1 MRKFLLATA
10 IGAVMAPGILHAN
23 ELPDVDADAEGTHWS
38 GNGELGLAL
47 SRGNTDSQTL
57 LGRLSL
63 AREDERWKHEAGLAF
78 QYGQQDDIDS
88 AYRYEAFGKTGLRLG
103 ERSRLSGSARTE
115 RDHFAAYEYQSTAA
129 FSYGHDAVKT
139 EATHLDFEIGPGY
152 RWSKLQ
158 GVRVHENGGVVR
170 GLMDFGHRFN
180 DSTSVYDTLL
190 VEAGR
195 DNTFAR
201 NEAGVQVRMSDALA
215 LKAGVEV
222 RHNTDVLPGIHRTD
236 TLTTVNVSYGF

>member
-1 MRKFLLATA
+1 MRKFILAA
-10 IGAVMAPGILHAN
+10 AMAAAMVPGVPHAN
-23 ELPDVDADAEGTHWS
+23 EIPADDTRGWS

-47 SRGNTDSQTL
+47 SHGNTDSQTL
-57 LGRLSL
+57 IGKLGLS
-63 AREDERWKHEAGLAF
+63 RDDERWKHEVGLAF
-78 QYGQQDDIDS
+78 LYGQQDDIES
-88 AYRYEAFGKTGLRLG
+88 AYRYEAFGKSHRRFG
-103 ERSRLSGSARTE
+103 ERRRVFGSARTE
-115 RDHFAAYEYQSTAA
+115 RDHVAAYEYQSTLA
-129 FSYGHDAVKT
+129 FGYSHEAVKT

-158 GVRVHENGGVVR
+158 DVRVHENGGVVR
-170 GLMDFGHRFN
+170 GNMDFGHRFN
-180 DSTSVYDTLL
+180 TSTSVYDTLL

-195 DNTFAR
+195 DNTFVR
-201 NEAGVQVRMSDALA
+201 NDVGVLVKMTDALA